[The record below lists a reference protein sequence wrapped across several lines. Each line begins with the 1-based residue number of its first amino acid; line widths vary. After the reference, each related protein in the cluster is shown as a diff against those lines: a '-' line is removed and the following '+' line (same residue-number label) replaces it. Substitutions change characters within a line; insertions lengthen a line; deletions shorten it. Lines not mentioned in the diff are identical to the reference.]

1 MGSYLE
7 KIMVRIEYKRYLN
20 GMLALFV
27 SASLI
32 FPFEVFAEEFVK
44 TKSVNF
50 SNSTRTGSMFRQ
62 ERAAGFV
69 FGDIES
75 LRNRYTLT
83 EPQLEQIARIN
94 RKYKKEHEK
103 WLRLLSPQ
111 QVELELLLMDENP
124 DLTKIRILIQSI
136 GKYTSEIRMNQIA
149 HRLAIERVLTAEQR
163 KRGKEKES
171 LALPEEHWEA
181 PGFPLN
187 LFVPERI
194 VLPLPGFLH

>member
-1 MGSYLE
+1 MDRIGLMFLSNSF
-7 KIMVRIEYKRYLN
+7 VRVVLTASFITPA
-20 GMLALFV
+20 AL
-27 SASLI
+27 
-32 FPFEVFAEEFVK
+32 FAEEPPRAKVIHANQYRSAS
-44 TKSVNF
+44 SVY
-50 SNSTRTGSMFRQ
+50 RT
-62 ERAAGFV
+62 ERAAGVV

-94 RKYKKEHEK
+94 RRYKKEHEK
-103 WLRLLSPQ
+103 WLRLLSPK
-111 QVELELLLMDENP
+111 QVELELLLMEENP
-124 DLTKIRILIQSI
+124 DLVKIRVLVQSI

-149 HRLAIERVLTAEQR
+149 HRLAIERVLTFEQR

-171 LALPEEHWEA
+171 VTLPEEHREA

-194 VLPLPGFLH
+194 VLPLPGILH